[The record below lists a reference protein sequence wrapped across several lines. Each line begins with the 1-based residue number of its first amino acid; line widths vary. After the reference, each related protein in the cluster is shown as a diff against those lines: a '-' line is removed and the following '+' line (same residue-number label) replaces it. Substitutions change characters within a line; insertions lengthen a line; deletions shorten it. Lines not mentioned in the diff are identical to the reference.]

1 MTASHAITDA
11 PPLATLRLK
20 KHEDRRLRGGH
31 PWVYSNEVDTAAT
44 PLSGFQ
50 PGQPVI
56 VEAANGQP
64 LGSGYINPN
73 SLICARLVARDPS
86 RRLDRSLL
94 VHRLNIALSLRERLF
109 EQPYYRLVY
118 AEADRLPGLIVD
130 RYGEYLV
137 VQCVT
142 AGMDRVRDDVVDAL
156 RKVLKPR
163 GILFRN
169 DVGARRLEGLEEGN
183 ETIGEVPDSV
193 ELVENGV
200 RFEVS
205 LHAGQKT
212 GWFFDQRMNRTR
224 LRAYVRGARVLD
236 LFSYVGAWGVQAAVG
251 GAREVICGDS
261 SATALEAV
269 KHNAA
274 RNGVGDRV
282 DVRKGDAVDILK
294 QLRDAGERFDVVV
307 LDPPAF
313 IKRRR
318 DIKAGEQA
326 YHRINQLGMQLL
338 VDDGILISASC
349 SLHLA
354 AERLEAILWGAARHL
369 DRGLQIL
376 ERGHQG
382 PDHPVH
388 PAIPETAYLKACFC
402 RVVRE

>member
-1 MTASHAITDA
+1 MTVAHPIPDA
-11 PPLATLRLK
+11 PPLAALRLK

-31 PWVYSNEVDTAAT
+31 LWIYSNEVDTAVT
-44 PLSGFQ
+44 PLTALEA
-50 PGQPVI
+50 GQPVRI
-56 VEAANGQP
+56 EAASGQS
-64 LGSGYINPN
+64 LGTGYVNPN
-73 SLICARLVARDPS
+73 SLICARLISRDS
-86 RRLDRSLL
+86 AQRLDRSLL
-94 VHRLNIALSLRERLF
+94 VHRINIALSLRERLF
-109 EQPYYRLVY
+109 SEPFYRLVY

-130 RYGEYLV
+130 RYGDVLV

-142 AGMDRVRDDVVDAL
+142 AGMERARGDLVDAL

-169 DVGARRLEGLEEGN
+169 DAGARQLEGLSAEN
-183 ETIGEVPDSV
+183 ETIGEVPDTL
-193 ELVENGV
+193 ELSENGV

-205 LHAGQKT
+205 PRAGQKT

-224 LRAYVRGARVLD
+224 MGAYVQGARVLD
-236 LFSYVGAWGVQAAVG
+236 LFSYVGAWGVQAAVR
-251 GAREVICGDS
+251 GARAVVCGDS

-269 KHNAA
+269 ARNAA
-274 RNGVGDRV
+274 LNGVADRV
-282 DVRKGDAVDILK
+282 STQKGDAVDILK
-294 QLRDAGERFDVVV
+294 HLRDAGERFDLVV

-313 IKRRR
+313 IKRRK

-326 YHRINQLGMQLL
+326 YHRVNQLGMQLL
-338 VDDGILISASC
+338 ESDGILISASC

-354 AERLEAILWGAARHL
+354 PDRLDAILLGAARHL
-369 DRGLQIL
+369 DRSLQIL